1 MTDKIDPKPKTDL
14 WERIEAGCPGKSA
27 EYKKEVYDLL
37 CPEYK
42 IEMLKDL
49 IATMERTEEISLP
62 LAFYGKK
69 TKHERKQGGANS
81 HEMSAEDRRERNES
95 MQKEIDR
102 LCLEKGHTFR
112 NARVIVAKK
121 QKPSLHPDTLKRIV
135 KNPLV

>member
-1 MTDKIDPKPKTDL
+1 MKNDL
-14 WERIEAGCPGKSA
+14 WDRIEAAFPDKSA

-42 IEMLKDL
+42 IEMLKDV
-49 IATMERTEEISLP
+49 IAAMEKTEDIALP
-62 LAFYGKK
+62 LALYGKK

-81 HEMSAEDRRERNES
+81 HEMTAEDRAERNEA

-112 NARVIVAKK
+112 SARKIVAKNY
-121 QKPSLHPDTLKRIV
+121 SLHPDTLK
-135 KNPLV
+135 KLLTNPRAKKLGR